1 MTRLQNCTRNGSLLA
16 LLTLTVGLIASV
28 CIVPAYC
35 TQRVVLRTGS
45 TLICDHQQN
54 LGDQVRLYFAVSGD
68 SYLDVA
74 SNQILRTET
83 VPASIATQQ
92 TAPSVLRTLPGNNSP
107 AVSLPALLAGA
118 GAEHH
123 IDPDLLA
130 SVVRAES
137 GGHARAVSRT
147 GARGLM
153 QLMPGTAADLGV
165 GDSMAPEQNVAGGT
179 TYLDALLM
187 YYHDNL
193 ALALAAYNAGPAAVN
208 RYGGIPPYAETR
220 RYVARVIHDYNRRK
234 LQEKYAEARRQT
246 EISSVSSP
254 AGTVAGQ

>member
-1 MTRLQNCTRNGSLLA
+1 MKRMRIYARKSSLAA
-16 LLTLTVGLIASV
+16 LVGGLIAFV
-28 CIVPAYC
+28 CAAPVYC
-35 TQRVVLRTGS
+35 AQRVVLRTGS
-45 TLICDHQQN
+45 ILICDHQQN
-54 LGDQVRLYFAVSGD
+54 LGDHVRLYFTVSGD
-68 SYLDVA
+68 SYFEVA
-74 SNQILRTET
+74 ASQILRTEI
-83 VPASIATQQ
+83 VPPGMGAQQIAPPLMRAIPSAN
-92 TAPSVLRTLPGNNSP
+92 TA
-107 AVSLPALLAGA
+107 AVSLPALLDHA

-137 GGHARAVSRT
+137 GGHAGAVSHA

-153 QLMPGTAADLGV
+153 QLMPGTAANLGV
-165 GDSMAPEQNVAGGT
+165 ADSMAPEQNVAGGT

-234 LQEKYAEARRQT
+234 LQERYEEARRKT